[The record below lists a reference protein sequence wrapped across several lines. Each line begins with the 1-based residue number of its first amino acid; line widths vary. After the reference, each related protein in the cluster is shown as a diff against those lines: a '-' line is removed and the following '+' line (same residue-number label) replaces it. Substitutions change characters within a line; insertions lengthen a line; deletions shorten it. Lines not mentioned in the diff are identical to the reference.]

1 MDLLR
6 RNYDLVATVST
17 AAVFAALN
25 VPWPLWAVW
34 GVVAVAQIGNRVARG
49 WSR

>member
-1 MDLLR
+1 MNILQ

-17 AAVFAALN
+17 GAVFAALG
-25 VPWPLWAVW
+25 VPGWLWAAYAVL
-34 GVVAVAQIGNRVARG
+34 VAAQIGNRIARG